1 MMSDEKEGDLPPA
14 QLKYQQW
21 LRSKQVHVAS
31 NLVTTTNDTN
41 LVIAGWG
48 CVAKTD
54 IEPGT
59 VLFSIPRD
67 ACFGASV
74 TEHDDDDDDEKED
87 PTTRDTQMDLAMS
100 ILHCQKQQYL
110 DNNDNTKEAN
120 EKEDWSPFLNLLTP
134 PPHGLPW
141 TWEPEFRH
149 AMLRGTE
156 LERVVENKIKR
167 IRMEY
172 EQIVK
177 QQQQL
182 QQQGLSITYQEYVN
196 ACAIVSR

>member
-14 QLKYQQW
+14 QHKYQQW

-41 LVIAGWG
+41 LVVAGWG

-74 TEHDDDDDDEKED
+74 TENDDDDGEEEED

-100 ILHCQKQQYL
+100 ILHCQNQQYL
-110 DNNDNTKEAN
+110 DNNYEAKA
-120 EKEDWSPFLNLLTP
+120 EEDWSPFPLSQFTHSTTSRSSLDV
-134 PPHGLPW
+134 
-141 TWEPEFRH
+141 
-149 AMLRGTE
+149 GT
-156 LERVVENKIKR
+156 R
-167 IRMEY
+167 IPSCHVTRNGIGTCCG
-172 EQIVK
+172 EQD
-177 QQQQL
+177 
-182 QQQGLSITYQEYVN
+182 
-196 ACAIVSR
+196 

>member
-14 QLKYQQW
+14 QHKYQQW

-177 QQQQL
+177 QQQQ
-182 QQQGLSITYQEYVN
+182 QQGLSITYQEYVN